1 MVMKCKNVREL
12 MPDMALGLAEA
23 SAEAGEHLRSCSE
36 CAAKL
41 NDVRKT
47 MALLD
52 EWQAPE
58 ISPYFDTRLQAL
70 LREEKAKEAVPR
82 GFLSWIR
89 KPVLAAVATILFVA
103 GAVWFRGDFGR
114 HEQVA
119 DSQVPYIQAQPGTAV
134 GDLQALD
141 KNHDM
146 FSDFDVLDDLSLQQD
161 VNENP

>member
-1 MVMKCKNVREL
+1 MKCNDVREL

-23 SAEAGEHLRSCSE
+23 SAEAGEHLRNCGE

-41 NDVRKT
+41 TQISKT

-58 ISPYFDTRLQAL
+58 VSPYFDTRLQAR
-70 LREEKAKEAVPR
+70 LREEKAKQAAPR
-82 GFLSWIR
+82 GVLAWIR

-103 GAVWFRGDFGR
+103 GAVWFHGDFR
-114 HEQVA
+114 HQQQVA
-119 DSQVPYIQAQPGTAV
+119 EAPVYVPAQPGTAV

-146 FSDFDVLDDLSLQQD
+146 FSDFDVLDDLTVQQD

>member
-1 MVMKCKNVREL
+1 MKCNDVREL

-23 SAEAGEHLRSCSE
+23 SAEAGEHLHSCSE

-41 NDVRKT
+41 DEMRKT

-58 ISPYFDTRLQAL
+58 VSPYFDTRFQAR
-70 LREEKAKEAVPR
+70 LRDEKAREAAPR
-82 GFLSWIR
+82 GWLAWIR

-103 GAVWFRGDFGR
+103 GAVWFRGDFG
-114 HEQVA
+114 HQQQIAQTQDLYVQV
-119 DSQVPYIQAQPGTAV
+119 QPGTAV

-141 KNHDM
+141 NNHDM
-146 FSDFDVLDDLSLQQD
+146 LSDFDVLDDLTLQQD

>member
-1 MVMKCKNVREL
+1 MKCNEVRQL

-23 SAEAGEHLRSCSE
+23 SAEAGEHLRSCGE

-41 NDVRKT
+41 NEMRKT

-58 ISPYFDTRLQAL
+58 VSPYFDTRFQAR
-70 LREEKAKEAVPR
+70 LREERAKEVVPR
-82 GFLSWIR
+82 GFLAWIR

-103 GAVWFRGDFGR
+103 GAVWFRGDFS
-114 HEQVA
+114 HQQQVA
-119 DSQVPYIQAQPGTAV
+119 QAPVYVPAQPGSAV

-141 KNHDM
+141 NNHDM
-146 FSDFDVLDDLSLQQD
+146 FSDFDVLDDLTLQQD